1 MPPKTTDADLPED
14 PFKRAIYVYDKLT
27 DLISQQQ
34 MISKTFLK
42 PKRALTDIYAANA
55 FRQLADDVSKQFG
68 IQISPAEVRKAE
80 TLEGLSLAIVD
91 KLSDK

>member
-1 MPPKTTDADLPED
+1 MPPQTKGADVPDD
-14 PFKRAIYVYDKLT
+14 PFKRGIYVFDKLT
-27 DLISQQQ
+27 DLISHLQ

-42 PKRALTDIYAANA
+42 PKRALRDIYDANA
-55 FRQLADDVSKQFG
+55 FRQLADDVSKEFG
-68 IQISPAEVRKAE
+68 IQISSAEVRKAE